1 MSEKWETVGNGKVG
15 TNKGSKGKMNNGTK
29 ASANGKK
36 TEQKTYSM
44 EDVLPASSVK
54 NMYQAA
60 FDPSPPSPKKDAKQS
75 NGTKVEGKKSTEK
88 KVDTKPKTPSTL
100 SQAVKEN
107 LRVED
112 LKNLLETS
120 QARFPDSPLLW
131 LRDLATFLNQK
142 LVTEPAVS
150 VPDLDTFGGDPA
162 SALTANM
169 RKVINVML
177 QRCSDS
183 MKETFL
189 ETSVANTA
197 HELQKGLNVV
207 GWNILTQLLTESNP
221 SLVTAH
227 IPRYIEL
234 RNSYQN
240 RPNIGLSILW
250 SVGQAGAKSLH
261 SGVKVWLEVM
271 LPVLTMKH
279 YSKFVVNYLVQLLK
293 LHKVTEATMMNKPV
307 VDLQNF
313 LTIQD
318 SVFIVSNQI
327 NKEYARSLRE
337 AYPALRAICVAGC
350 RNHEMFPE
358 LLTRLSSLSTPDQVL
373 DCLDLLASCLQA
385 TPAARVH
392 WHKLYVS
399 NLPQSAQ
406 LIQYLDCN
414 WSKYKAELDVPDFH
428 DTLEAFQD
436 YNSSVINKEGLDLA
450 TAGCDSLT
458 GKFRRGGMSWFP
470 WKTLSLLLL
479 VGTAAIIRADIERH
493 EDLQRSNIGQ
503 FLGDIGQLDRAFY
516 VSKTVSRGYKDSVN
530 WVETSAPWVMEKVG
544 PYYSAVQHWTLE
556 ALERVGSAKMAA
568 MEKLEE
574 ARPGSK
580 QQMENFGIEFVKF
593 KEVAILKVQSLLH
606 TAQDTSVQI
615 INGKFDWAE
624 AKLGALKNVEYIQEQ
639 ILAGVDYVKL
649 QVKQMTASK

>member
-1 MSEKWETVGNGKVG
+1 MSEKWETVGNGKVN
-15 TNKGSKGKMNNGTK
+15 TNKGTKGKMNGTK
-29 ASANGKK
+29 AANGKK
-36 TEQKTYSM
+36 SEQKTYSV
-44 EDVLPASSVK
+44 EEVLPASSVK
-54 NMYQAA
+54 NMYKAA
-60 FDPSPPSPKKDAKQS
+60 FDPSPPSPKKDAKPS
-75 NGTKVEGKKSTEK
+75 NGTKAEVKKSTEK
-88 KVDTKPKTPSTL
+88 KVDTKPKLPSSL
-100 SQAVKEN
+100 AQAVKEC

-131 LRDLATFLNQK
+131 LRDVATFLNQK
-142 LVTEPAVS
+142 LVTEPEVS
-150 VPDLDTFGGDPA
+150 VADLDLFGGDPA

-169 RKVINVML
+169 RKVINVMF
-177 QRCSDS
+177 QKCSDT

-207 GWNILTQLLTESNP
+207 GWNILTQLLTENNP

-240 RPNIGLSILW
+240 RPNIGLAILW

-261 SGVKVWLEVM
+261 SGIKVWLEIM
-271 LPVLTMKH
+271 LPVMTMKH

-293 LHKVTEATMMNKPV
+293 IHKVTEATMMNKPV
-307 VDLQNF
+307 VELQNF

-318 SVFIVSNQI
+318 SVFIVANQI

-337 AYPALRAICVAGC
+337 VYPALRAICVAGC
-350 RNHEMFPE
+350 RNHEMFLE
-358 LLTRLSSLSTPDQVL
+358 LLPRLSSLAMPEQVL
-373 DCLDLLASCLQA
+373 DCLDLLASCLSA

-392 WHKLYVS
+392 WHKMYTS

-414 WSKYKAELDVPDFH
+414 WSKYKKELDVPDFH

-450 TAGCDSLT
+450 STGCNSLS

-479 VGTAAIIRADIERH
+479 IGTGLIIHADIDRH
-493 EDLQRSNIGQ
+493 QDLERSNIGQ
-503 FLGDIGQLDRAFY
+503 FLQDIGQFDRAL
-516 VSKTVSRGYKDSVN
+516 SISWTVTRGYKDGVN
-530 WVETSAPWVMEKVG
+530 WIERSAPLVMEPVG
-544 PYYSAVQHWTLE
+544 PYVSTVQHWAME
-556 ALERVGSAKMAA
+556 AAERLGEAKVAA
-568 MEKLEE
+568 IEKLEE

-580 QQMENFGIEFVKF
+580 IQITNFGIEFAKF
-593 KEVAILKVQSLLH
+593 KEAAIIRVKEFLH
-606 TAQDTSVQI
+606 TAEETTVLI
-615 INGKFDWAE
+615 INGKYDWAE
-624 AKLGALKNVEYIQEQ
+624 AKAGALKNVEYIQEQ
-639 ILAGVDYVKL
+639 IVAGVDYVKV
-649 QVKQMTASK
+649 QVKQMTSK